1 MVCAAQHRMEG
12 AMDRDA
18 RQKSDAAQ
26 ERFLA
31 ELAKDE
37 LAKPAE
43 GKGGGKEKS
52 KDKKKGR
59 DAKKVV
65 KVRSPPQRCGALYGP
80 PGSGG
85 S

>member
-1 MVCAAQHRMEG
+1 
-12 AMDRDA
+12 MDRDA

-37 LAKPAE
+37 LAKPTE

-65 KVRSPPQRCGALYGP
+65 KVRSLPPQRYGVLYGP